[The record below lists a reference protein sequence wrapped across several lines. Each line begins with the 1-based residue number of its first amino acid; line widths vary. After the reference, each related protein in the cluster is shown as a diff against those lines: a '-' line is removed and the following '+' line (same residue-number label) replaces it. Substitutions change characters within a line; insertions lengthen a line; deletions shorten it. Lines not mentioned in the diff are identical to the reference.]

1 MVFGAAFADDLT
13 LEATTAQGLQTL
25 INVCAAWAYKYGM
38 FWNVAPNKTAIFTP
52 DRTLTWVMPTHKYA
66 EDGTVALATEPIPN
80 VDSYRHLGIHKTA
93 VVSSH
98 ARRYDHHVG
107 KHLAQVAQKIV
118 HDMYTSG
125 LIHLPITLGAR
136 AFTTLQ
142 RPALLYACEVWG
154 PVAPTKAFSL
164 LEERVKQVARMLLQ
178 VGVTTL
184 PKPVLHIVSGVAPLR
199 QSVVQAVMQR
209 WITTA
214 TLPQDSPARAALKA
228 ELDEWCSD
236 PKSLQHAS
244 LWIHAALKILSEVDV
259 AYAWWTSRQWSP
271 TDPWKDV
278 NVGATEVKSW
288 RAGMVALLMGLDP
301 AGKRW
306 TDSKQQGALLTTLRK
321 WYRHA
326 ALVLTIYNY
335 WSEIE
340 ELKSLDDVK
349 DLLQGNNPAPYS
361 VLHRSP
367 ANDARSRM
375 RGGIRGLLGYEER
388 YKHLN
393 KTVFETGQPPRR
405 QCPLC
410 KQPLSVPHLIR
421 DCVALEV
428 ERRKTGPR
436 RQCRSDAQ

>member
-1 MVFGAAFADDLT
+1 M
-13 LEATTAQGLQTL
+13 
-25 INVCAAWAYKYGM
+25 
-38 FWNVAPNKTAIFTP
+38 
-52 DRTLTWVMPTHKYA
+52 
-66 EDGTVALATEPIPN
+66 
-80 VDSYRHLGIHKTA
+80 
-93 VVSSH
+93 
-98 ARRYDHHVG
+98 
-107 KHLAQVAQKIV
+107 
-118 HDMYTSG
+118 
-125 LIHLPITLGAR
+125 
-136 AFTTLQ
+136 
-142 RPALLYACEVWG
+142 WG
-154 PVAPTKAFSL
+154 PVAPTKAFPL

-214 TLPQDSPARAALKA
+214 TLPHDSPARAALKA

-428 ERRKTGPR
+428 ERRKTWTEASMSIRRTVSERVPTAATEIPPLLTPMDGALRHQWYLLTVGAEVSNEFSGIGIEGWHTRGWRERPR
-436 RQCRSDAQ
+436 VTNLLVNPNHALYVTVLRITGVFVVSALRQLESAIDELPPTGNRVAMRTRTHKQHVA